1 MVAQL
6 NLKEFVKTL
15 RADSGDVSEL
25 RESFRRFGWVKYLP
39 AIVDENGL
47 VLVGNRRLKAA
58 KLEGIE
64 PIILTVTLGQG
75 DAADAERLKLALA
88 SNLGGES
95 LTKEDRKR
103 IAEHL
108 YGKKEWTMERIAEAL
123 NVAQSTI
130 TEDLRNL
137 STVDKSKPAKTAS
150 NPKGAGRPKG
160 SRKPPAPPRG
170 ADAVVA
176 LADQGLSTKDIA
188 AETGVSERQVR
199 RAIEEEALVR
209 KGRKDAE
216 IDRSALSLTAQQK
229 LDAAIRQ
236 AKRKLDLEFD
246 LAVREEA
253 SRRLDEITLP
263 YYTQKLERLERL
275 ITSRR
280 GVMDKTTYNKIL
292 GCLHVERLIQLLNIS
307 ITALHEPTA
316 RRYDE
321 AFTIFVGLEKLLLSE
336 KESPTEFRHVPR
348 TTEELLKA
356 RAEVRAANS
365 ARAKAAHARRAR
377 GETSAL
383 RPK

>member
-1 MVAQL
+1 MRKSRRRNCGRFATRCAGCLHGTIRASSSARTEKLKITPRPKMTRPPLNRARHSFPTSRGPGSLRRSPFYKGKCMVAQL

-108 YGKKEWTMERIAEAL
+108 YGKKEWTMERIVEAL

-137 STVDKSKPAKTAS
+137 STVDKSNLP
-150 NPKGAGRPKG
+150 RP
-160 SRKPPAPPRG
+160 
-170 ADAVVA
+170 
-176 LADQGLSTKDIA
+176 
-188 AETGVSERQVR
+188 
-199 RAIEEEALVR
+199 RAIQR
-209 KGRKDAE
+209 GRGD
-216 IDRSALSLTAQQK
+216 
-229 LDAAIRQ
+229 
-236 AKRKLDLEFD
+236 
-246 LAVREEA
+246 
-253 SRRLDEITLP
+253 P
-263 YYTQKLERLERL
+263 
-275 ITSRR
+275 
-280 GVMDKTTYNKIL
+280 
-292 GCLHVERLIQLLNIS
+292 
-307 ITALHEPTA
+307 
-316 RRYDE
+316 
-321 AFTIFVGLEKLLLSE
+321 
-336 KESPTEFRHVPR
+336 
-348 TTEELLKA
+348 KA
-356 RAEVRAANS
+356 RASR
-365 ARAKAAHARRAR
+365 
-377 GETSAL
+377 L
-383 RPK
+383 RPRAGPMPLSPWPIKVCRPRTSLPKPASANGKCGVQSKRKP

>member
-1 MVAQL
+1 MRKSRRRNCGRFATRCAGCLHGTIRASSSARTEKLKITPRPKMTRPPLNRARHSFPTSRGPGSLRRSPFYKGKCMVAQL

-75 DAADAERLKLALA
+75 TEGDAERMKLALA
-88 SNLGGES
+88 SNLGGEP
-95 LTKEDRKR
+95 LTKEDRIR

-108 YGKKEWTMERIAEAL
+108 YGEKEWTMERIAEAL

-188 AETGVSERQVR
+188 AETGVSER
-199 RAIEEEALVR
+199 
-209 KGRKDAE
+209 
-216 IDRSALSLTAQQK
+216 
-229 LDAAIRQ
+229 
-236 AKRKLDLEFD
+236 
-246 LAVREEA
+246 
-253 SRRLDEITLP
+253 
-263 YYTQKLERLERL
+263 
-275 ITSRR
+275 
-280 GVMDKTTYNKIL
+280 
-292 GCLHVERLIQLLNIS
+292 
-307 ITALHEPTA
+307 
-316 RRYDE
+316 
-321 AFTIFVGLEKLLLSE
+321 
-336 KESPTEFRHVPR
+336 
-348 TTEELLKA
+348 
-356 RAEVRAANS
+356 
-365 ARAKAAHARRAR
+365 
-377 GETSAL
+377 
-383 RPK
+383 